1 MSVQVE
7 KFLSANT
14 VELSKDKWL
23 CPLSGKK
30 FKVSH
35 LHVHACADTNGCL
48 VTVVGVFFQAPEF
61 VRKHIL
67 NKHGEKVATVRQEV
81 EFFNNFLLDAK
92 RPALPE
98 NKPHPPPAQGDLHI

>member
-1 MSVQVE
+1 MRVCVCV
-7 KFLSANT
+7 LT
-14 VELSKDKWL
+14 VTMVTLL
-23 CPLSGKK
+23 
-30 FKVSH
+30 
-35 LHVHACADTNGCL
+35 L
-48 VTVVGVFFQAPEF
+48 VQAPEF

-98 NKPHPPPAQGDLHI
+98 NKPLPPPTQGDSLTQAFWETWHLTDSCVKCVR